1 MEPGDRNRSVDA
13 GNQSADAQFSRR
25 DVLAACGAGLVGG
38 LAGCVTQGEASD
50 LDGEIVIDGSDTV
63 FPHGAAL
70 AEEFQWRNNR
80 VRIPARG
87 SGTGA
92 GFQRFCAGE
101 TDLQNA
107 SRSITG
113 GESNRCEGSGIDW
126 LELEVLLDGIAII
139 VHPDNDWCE
148 CLTLEELGRIWDSD
162 SEVETWSDVRPTD
175 PDFPDEELAL
185 YGRDT
190 ASGTFDYF
198 TEHVTGAAG
207 NIRRDYSGTPDSNV
221 IVRGVRGDE
230 HAMGFCG
237 AGFYYEN
244 EDDLELV
251 GIDDGDGC
259 VRPTPESIED
269 RSYQPLSRSMYTY
282 VRKDALAREEVAAFL
297 EFYFE
302 PVDEDGLELGREL
315 GIVEEGEVPAW
326 TQWAARRVGFY
337 AVDDETVQESKAKL
351 EAAIAEVSE

>member
-1 MEPGDRNRSVDA
+1 MEPGDKSRPVDA
-13 GNQSADAQFSRR
+13 EDRSTDTPLSRR
-25 DVLAACGAGLVGG
+25 DVLAACGMGLVGG
-38 LAGCVTQGEASD
+38 LAGCLVQGEESD
-50 LDGEIVIDGSDTV
+50 LKGEIVIDGSDTV

-92 GFQRFCAGE
+92 GFQRFCSGE

-107 SRSITG
+107 SRPITDD
-113 GESNRCEGSGIDW
+113 EIDRCEDSEIDW
-126 LELEVLLDGIAII
+126 LELDVVLDGIAII
-139 VHPDNDWCE
+139 IHPDNDWCD
-148 CLTLEELGRIWDSD
+148 CLTVEELGRIWETG
-162 SEVETWSDVRPTD
+162 SEIETWRDIRPDD
-175 PDFPDEELAL
+175 PEFPDEEITL

-221 IVRGVRGDE
+221 IVRGVRGNQY
-230 HAMGFCG
+230 AMGFCG

-259 VRPTPESIED
+259 VRPQPDSIED
-269 RSYQPLSRSMYTY
+269 RSYQPLSRAMYTY

-302 PVDEDGLELGREL
+302 AVDEDGLDLGREL
-315 GIVEEGEVPAW
+315 DIVEESEVPTW

-337 AVDDETVQESKAKL
+337 AVDDETVAESRAKL
-351 EAAIAEVSE
+351 EEAIDEGNE